1 MMEWWNGGMVC
12 RRGVDLLGGWGSEGG
27 VMEWWSEKRRPERTA
42 VEVYGGSSMI
52 VGSLNNAAVVRNL
65 SCASWYATEGR
76 AASLT
81 ISESRKSSWKSSNGD
96 LNRSSTRL
104 RIKKFQIP
112 FESFN
117 TIPFLLQIPNPVR
130 LCSSRIVQEFD
141 PPIESFENMFVAV
154 RRHEMTPTNSR
165 QTVSSNHNNSLS
177 TEEHRAFGCYATAR
191 N

>member
-1 MMEWWNGGMVC
+1 MECW
-12 RRGVDLLGGWGSEGG
+12 SIG
-27 VMEWWSEKRRPERTA
+27 VMEWWSEKRRPVRTA

-81 ISESRKSSWKSSNGD
+81 ISESRSFGNSLRSQFIDGHKLPHCGVPS
-96 LNRSSTRL
+96 RSSTRL
-104 RIKKFQIP
+104 RIKEFQTP

-154 RRHEMTPTNSR
+154 RRYEMTPTNSR
-165 QTVSSNHNNSLS
+165 QTVMSGHNNSLS
-177 TEEHRAFGCYATAR
+177 TEDRRAFGCYTTAR